1 MVLMMS
7 EDKFTAIIVGAGP
20 AGSTA
25 AYVLAKEGH
34 EVLLIEKGSA
44 PGAKNMFGGRMY
56 SHALNRIIPDFWEE
70 APVERP
76 VAREIITFMSGGR
89 SVSLNCRDTGWAKPP
104 YHSFTLLRAEF
115 DAWLASKAE
124 EAGAMLACNIC
135 VDDLLFENGKI
146 IGIRAGEDEMFADV
160 VIAADGVNSILAQKA
175 GLAKMFPA
183 HQVATGVKQI
193 IELPSD
199 EIGRRFQLEDN
210 SGAAQLFVGD
220 CCKGMRGG
228 GFLYTN
234 KNSISL
240 GLVINSGDLQK
251 NQIRVPDLIEDFRA
265 NPAIAPIVE
274 GGQVAEYSAHLIP
287 EAGLAMMPRIFGD
300 GILVAGDAAGFVLNL
315 GYVVRGM
322 DFAIASGEAAAKAVA
337 AAKAKSDFSS
347 SQLSLYQTFLKE
359 SFVLQDMEAYRK
371 APEFLETERLFGTY
385 PELVTSLASR
395 VFTVDGSPP
404 VHMFAK
410 IFNHLRKNGISLSK
424 LAVDG
429 WKGIKWL

>member
-1 MVLMMS
+1 MS
-7 EDKFTAIIVGAGP
+7 EDRFTAIVVGAGP

-25 AYVLAKEGH
+25 AYLLAKEGH

-56 SHALNRIIPDFWEE
+56 SHALNRIIPNFWEE

-76 VAREIITFMSGGR
+76 IAREIITFMSGDR
-89 SVSLNCRDTGWAKPP
+89 SVSVNCRDDSWARPP
-104 YHSFTLLRAEF
+104 FHSFTLLRAEF

-124 EAGAMLACNIC
+124 EAGAMLASNIC
-135 VDDLLFENGKI
+135 VDDLLFENGKV
-146 IGIRAGEDEMFADV
+146 IGIRAGEDEMFADT

-175 GLAKMFPA
+175 GLAKMFSA

-199 EIGRRFQLEDN
+199 EIARRFQLEGD

-220 CCKGMRGG
+220 CSKGMRGG

-240 GLVINSGDLQK
+240 GLVINAGDLQK
-251 NQIRVPDLIEDFRA
+251 NQIRVPDLIEDFKA
-265 NPAIAPIVE
+265 NPAIAAIVD

-287 EAGLAMMPRIFGD
+287 EAGLAMMPRIFSD

-322 DFAIASGEAAAKAVA
+322 DFAVASGEAAAKAVMH
-337 AAKAKSDFSS
+337 AKANSDFTASG
-347 SQLSLYQTFLKE
+347 LGVYQKLLKE

-385 PELVTSLASR
+385 PEFVTSLAGKL
-395 VFTVDGSPP
+395 FTVDGSPP
-404 VHMFAK
+404 VHLLGKVFS
-410 IFNHLRKNGISLSK
+410 HLRENKIGLSK

-429 WKGIKWL
+429 WRGTKWL